1 MDVQGVLP
9 KPSDSL
15 RTIGGSPNRGKAMT
29 DYEMFD
35 VFSNHMSLVFNTFMG
50 LGLEAECPLWVVSGH
65 SEVRKMP
72 DSRIWSLGCVRECL
86 LSANSGHSD
95 R

>member
-29 DYEMFD
+29 DYELVD
-35 VFSNHMSLVFNTFMG
+35 VFSNHMSLVFNIFMG
-50 LGLEAECPLWVVSGH
+50 LGLEAECPLWDESG
-65 SEVRKMP
+65 RN
-72 DSRIWSLGCVRECL
+72 RT
-86 LSANSGHSD
+86 
-95 R
+95 